1 MTKGLLA
8 LKALD
13 QKAQMDFHQQS
24 YPQAALRQNA
34 P

>member
-1 MTKGLLA
+1 MTKRLLA

-13 QKAQMDFHQQS
+13 PKAVMDFHQQS
-24 YPQAALRQNA
+24 YPQAVVRQNA